1 MPFQL
6 SPGVVVTERD
16 LTNIVPAVSTTAG
29 GFAGSFKWG
38 PVEEIVTIESENELV
53 RTFGTPDDD
62 TATSFFSA
70 ASFLSYGNN
79 LQVVRLVGT
88 GATNAIANSSVA
100 ALLIKNEVEYLDQY
114 AGGSASVGEFAA
126 KFPGSRG
133 NSLAV
138 VMFDGATASNVTV
151 TLGSSTIDVA
161 ALFDADPSTSSY
173 VASLGGSDD
182 ELHLAVFDADGSWSG
197 EAGTLLEKFSF
208 MSKAV
213 DAKNFD
219 GTSNY
224 YKNIINNQSKY
235 LWWMDHPD
243 NVGNWGSNA
252 LGVTFDDMFLPLSY
266 TLSGGVDNNAT
277 ANIDLTDGL
286 ALFSNDETVDVSL
299 IVMGEASATEIQYA
313 IDNVAESRRDCVV
326 FFSPE
331 RANVVNN
338 VGNEASEVVAF
349 RNTVA
354 RSSSYAVMDC
364 GWKYQYDRYND
375 VYRWV
380 PLNGDVAGLC
390 ARTDST
396 NDPWWSPAG
405 FNRGNIKN
413 AVKLAWSPSKTDRDT
428 LYKVGVNPVVSFP
441 GQGIVLYGDKTLLS
455 KPSAFDRIN
464 VRRLFIVIEKA
475 IATASKYQLFE
486 FNDAFTQAQ
495 FRNLVEPY
503 LRDVQG
509 RRGITS
515 FRVVCDGTNNTSEVV
530 DRNEFVADIYIAPSR
545 SINFIQLNFIA
556 TRTGV
561 AFQELGA

>member
-6 SPGVVVTERD
+6 SPGVVVTETD
-16 LTNIVPAVSTTAG
+16 LTNIVPAVATTGG

-38 PVEEIVTIESENELV
+38 PVEEIVTIDSENELV
-53 RTFGTPDDD
+53 RTFGTPDND

-70 ASFLSYGNN
+70 ASFLAYGNN
-79 LQVVRLVGT
+79 LQVVRVVGPN
-88 GATNAIANSSVA
+88 AKNAIANASA
-100 ALLIKNEVEYLDQY
+100 NALLIKNEIQYLDQY

-138 VMFDGATASNVTV
+138 VMFDGATAGNVNI
-151 TLGSSTIDVA
+151 TLGSQTINVDNI
-161 ALFDADPSTSSY
+161 FDSAPDTSSY
-173 VASLGGSDD
+173 AAALGGSDD
-182 ELHLAVFDADGSWSG
+182 EVHLAVFDADGSWSG
-197 EAGTLLEKFSF
+197 QAGTLLEKFSF
-208 MSKAV
+208 LSKAV
-213 DAKNFD
+213 DAKNSD

-224 YKNIINNQSKY
+224 YKNVINNRSKF
-235 LWWMDHPD
+235 LWWMDHPT
-243 NVGNWGSNA
+243 GTSNWGSNA
-252 LGVTFDDMFLPLSY
+252 LGVTFDDLLAPVSY
-266 TLSGGVDNNAT
+266 TLEGGVDQNDT

-286 ALFSNDETVDVSL
+286 VLFSNDETVDVSL
-299 IVMGEASATEIQYA
+299 IIMGEASSTEIQYA
-313 IDNVAESRRDCVV
+313 IDNVAESRRDCIV

-331 RANVVNN
+331 AEDVINN
-338 VGNEASEVVAF
+338 VGSEATEVISF

-380 PLNGDVAGLC
+380 PLNGDIAGLC
-390 ARTDST
+390 ARTDAT

-413 AVKLAWSPSKTDRDT
+413 AVKLAWSPSKTDREN
-428 LYKVGVNPVVSFP
+428 LYKAGINPVVSFP

-464 VRRLFIVIEKA
+464 VRRLFIVLEKA

-495 FRNLVEPY
+495 FRNLVEPF

-509 RRGITS
+509 RRGITA
-515 FRVVCDGTNNTSEVV
+515 FRVVCDGTNNTGEVI
-530 DRNEFVADIYIAPSR
+530 DRNEFVADIYIAPAR
-545 SINFIQLNFIA
+545 SINFITLNFIA